1 MKTSGLEV
9 FDFSEEDEHSESVQ
23 GKYLGKFKN
32 PSLDTNRIF
41 KCDFLQNVA
50 QGAKLQTKDI
60 SSIPCVNVDSVDR
73 DHCCDNA
80 ISHSPIGTIEE
91 SLATKKE
98 YMEVD
103 AAPQFKCLSHEQQ
116 SDSKLDSHGSRS
128 FVSEPERRGSN
139 ATSSSSWES
148 QLHFALAVSL
158 SSNEPTDMI
167 LDADESTSDTPS
179 SPASEIEEDD
189 DSLGSYKSYHCFG
202 DLEMDNTNMMVV
214 LYPDY
219 VIYRDSYCTESRLT
233 FSPSCFKVSGSTSE
247 CPGTFSSE
255 WEVDDLID
263 VECQWFQKVEFVM
276 IKLRVVAKD
285 ATEDDSAPN
294 TSGIEELKIAIVEPN
309 WIKQQE
315 RIMSLNAK
323 YINSWVLH
331 DMHTETDEEDSLG
344 QRHHFPNFDEPFED
358 VVYPKGDS
366 DAVSISKRDVDL
378 LQPETFINDTIID
391 FYIKYLK
398 NQIQPEK
405 RHRYHFFNSFF
416 FRKLADLDKDPS
428 SVSDGRA
435 AFQRVRKW
443 TRKVDLFEKD
453 YIFIPINF
461 NLHWSLI
468 VISHLGEVPKHNGGD
483 SRNLL
488 KVPCILHMDSIKG
501 SHTGLKNLIQSYLW
515 EEWKERKKETSEE
528 ISSKFHN
535 LRFVPLELPQQ
546 ENSFDCGLFLLHYLE
561 LFLADAPVHFSPFK
575 ITKFSNFLNANWFLP
590 SEASLKRT
598 LIQRLIFE
606 LLEDRC
612 RGVSSAAS
620 SDEDQ
625 AKFPECNK
633 HETGVQSFSGRCG
646 PAIACQENMSSS
658 QAGQGIE
665 ITLLSSTSL
674 RSSECVKD
682 AGFVIQELFEPGATP
697 NSLFGEYQSFD
708 QKSSF
713 CRLNGAVPLLEED
726 TKTGEQFAFL
736 PTGETGFQQITG
748 ITSQT
753 CDIPYTSR
761 AYGVEPSFDL
771 AQTENEN
778 TDSSPKLSMCVSD
791 HAEDIGVI
799 EDYPVG
805 EGKMQGASIIELE
818 GSQDHVKVYDGN
830 ESGDSQGPDGN
841 ESCQEHDKG
850 QHDKGHDGNKNGG
863 SEDHGKIDG
872 KSGGSQ
878 EDHDVVQD
886 ANENMGFQDH
896 DNVHDGNVNEASQD
910 HDKMHDG
917 NVNEASQDHDKVQDG
932 SESRGSHDHDK
943 EQDVKENGGSRDHDK
958 EHDGYENGG
967 SQDHDLVQDVN
978 ENGGSQ
984 GHDKVQDGNENG
996 GSQDHDKVQDGDE
1009 NGGSQD
1015 HEKVQD
1021 VDETGGF
1028 QNHDKVQDGNK
1039 NGASQDH
1046 DTVPEAAP
1054 IPSCQENPD
1063 IQMDQDSDMAD
1074 NRTVSCDDVQM
1085 ADSPPPD
1092 DVLMPESLEQR
1103 AAKRLRLTPPV
1114 EGDKCVT

>member
-9 FDFSEEDEHSESVQ
+9 FDFSEEDDHSESVQ
-23 GKYLGKFKN
+23 GKYFGKLKN
-32 PSLDTNRIF
+32 PSLDTNPNF
-41 KCDFLQNVA
+41 KYDFLQN
-50 QGAKLQTKDI
+50 
-60 SSIPCVNVDSVDR
+60 
-73 DHCCDNA
+73 
-80 ISHSPIGTIEE
+80 GTIEE
-91 SLATKKE
+91 SLATKIE
-98 YMEVD
+98 YMELD
-103 AAPQFKCLSHEQQ
+103 AAPQFKCLSHEQH
-116 SDSKLDSHGSRS
+116 SDSKLDSHGSKS
-128 FVSEPERRGSN
+128 PVSEPERRGSN
-139 ATSSSSWES
+139 AMSSSLWKS
-148 QLHFALAVSL
+148 QLHSALAVSP
-158 SSNEPTDMI
+158 SSNDPINVI
-167 LDADESTSDTPS
+167 LDADESTSDSPS

-189 DSLGSYKSYHCFG
+189 DSLGTYKPYHCSG
-202 DLEMDNTNMMVV
+202 DLEMDNINMTVV

-219 VIYRDSYCTESRLT
+219 VIYRDSYCTEPRLT
-233 FSPSCFKVSGSTSE
+233 FSPGCIKISGSTSE
-247 CPGTFSSE
+247 RPGTFSFE
-255 WEVDDLID
+255 WEVGDLIN
-263 VECQWFQKVEFVM
+263 VECQWFKKVEFVM
-276 IKLRVVAKD
+276 IKLRVVSKD
-285 ATEDDSAPN
+285 AAEDDSAPN
-294 TSGIEELKIAIVEPN
+294 TSGTEELKIAIVEPN
-309 WIKQQE
+309 WFEQQQ

-331 DMHTETDEEDSLG
+331 DSMGMETDEDDSIG

-378 LQPETFINDTIID
+378 LQPDTFINDTIID

-405 RHRYHFFNSFF
+405 RHRFHFFNSFF

-443 TRKVDLFEKD
+443 TRKVDLFERD

-468 VISHLGEVPKHNGGD
+468 VICHLGEVPKHNDGESGN
-483 SRNLL
+483 SL

-535 LRFVPLELPQQ
+535 LRFVSLELPQQ

-561 LFLADAPVHFSPFK
+561 LFLAEAPVHFSPFK

-646 PAIACQENMSSS
+646 PAVACQENMSSS

-665 ITLLSSTSL
+665 ITLLSSSSL
-674 RSSECVKD
+674 RSSECVND
-682 AGFVIQELFEPGATP
+682 AGLVLQELLEPGATP
-697 NSLFGEYQSFD
+697 GSLFGEYQSFD

-713 CRLNGAVPLLEED
+713 YRLNGAISLMEDD

-736 PTGETGFQQITG
+736 PTGDSGFQQITG

-753 CDIPYTSR
+753 CDIEHTSR
-761 AYGVEPSFDL
+761 AYGVETDFNL
-771 AQTENEN
+771 AQAEIGN

-791 HAEDIGVI
+791 QSEYIAVI
-799 EDYPVG
+799 ENHPVG
-805 EGKMQGASIIELE
+805 EGLGSSQKEEMDVSHSRSVENVTCLIDVLVSAPSKMQDASVIELE
-818 GSQDHVKVYDGN
+818 GSQDHVHDGN
-830 ESGDSQGPDGN
+830 ENGDSQDHDAFHDGN
-841 ESCQEHDKG
+841 GSCQDHCKV
-850 QHDKGHDGNKNGG
+850 HDGNKNGG
-863 SEDHGKIDG
+863 SEDHGKVHDS
-872 KSGGSQ
+872 KNEVSQ
-878 EDHDVVQD
+878 DHDIVLD
-886 ANENMGFQDH
+886 ANENRGSQDHDRLHHGNKTAGFQDH
-896 DNVHDGNVNEASQD
+896 DKVHDVNVN
-910 HDKMHDG
+910 G
-917 NVNEASQDHDKVQDG
+917 ASQDHDKVQDG
-932 SESRGSHDHDK
+932 
-943 EQDVKENGGSRDHDK
+943 
-958 EHDGYENGG
+958 
-967 SQDHDLVQDVN
+967 N
-978 ENGGSQ
+978 EI
-984 GHDKVQDGNENG
+984 G
-996 GSQDHDKVQDGDE
+996 GSQDHDKVLDGYE
-1009 NGGSQD
+1009 NGASQD
-1015 HEKVQD
+1015 HDEVQD
-1021 VDETGGF
+1021 GNENGGF
-1028 QNHDKVQDGNK
+1028 QNHDKVQDGNR
-1039 NGASQDH
+1039 NGASEH
-1046 DTVPEAAP
+1046 HSTVQEVAP

-1063 IQMDQDSDMAD
+1063 VQMDQDSDMVD
-1074 NRTVSCDDVQM
+1074 NRTVSCDDDVQIS
-1085 ADSPPPD
+1085 DGPTPD
-1092 DVLMPESLEQR
+1092 DGLMPESLEQR

-1114 EGDKCVT
+1114 EGDKCVTRSLVED

>member
-23 GKYLGKFKN
+23 GTYLGKFKN

-41 KCDFLQNVA
+41 KYDFLQNVA

-60 SSIPCVNVDSVDR
+60 SSIPCVNDDSVDR

-80 ISHSPIGTIEE
+80 ISHSPVGTIEE
-91 SLATKKE
+91 SLATEKE
-98 YMEVD
+98 YMELD

-148 QLHFALAVSL
+148 QLHFALAVPP

-167 LDADESTSDTPS
+167 LDADESTSDSPS
-179 SPASEIEEDD
+179 SPASEIEDDD
-189 DSLGSYKSYHCFG
+189 DSLGTYKSYHCSG
-202 DLEMDNTNMMVV
+202 DLEMDNTNTTVV

-219 VIYRDSYCTESRLT
+219 VIYRDSYCTEPRLT
-233 FSPSCFKVSGSTSE
+233 FSRSCFKVSGSTSE

-309 WIKQQE
+309 WFKQQE

-331 DMHTETDEEDSLG
+331 DVHTETDEEDSLG
-344 QRHHFPNFDEPFED
+344 QRHHFPNFDGPFED

-405 RHRYHFFNSFF
+405 QHRYHFFNSFF

-435 AFQRVRKW
+435 AFHRVRKW

-468 VISHLGEVPKHNGGD
+468 VICHLGEVPKHNGGD
-483 SRNLL
+483 SGNLL

-528 ISSKFHN
+528 ISTKFHN

-625 AKFPECNK
+625 AKFPECNN
-633 HETGVQSFSGRCG
+633 HETGGQSFSGRCG

-658 QAGQGIE
+658 QAGLGIE

-697 NSLFGEYQSFD
+697 GSLFGEYQSID

-713 CRLNGAVPLLEED
+713 CRLNGAVPLMEED
-726 TKTGEQFAFL
+726 TKTGEQCAFL

-761 AYGVEPSFDL
+761 AYGVETSFDL

-778 TDSSPKLSMCVSD
+778 TDLSPKLSMCVSD

-805 EGKMQGASIIELE
+805 EGLGLSQKEKMDVNHSQSVENVTCLTDFLVSAPGKMQGASIIEME
-818 GSQDHVKVYDGN
+818 GSQDHDKVNDGN
-830 ESGDSQGPDGN
+830 ENGDSQDPDGN
-841 ESCQEHDKG
+841 ESCQE
-850 QHDKGHDGNKNGG
+850 HDKGHDGNKNGG

-878 EDHDVVQD
+878 DHDVVQD

-896 DNVHDGNVNEASQD
+896 DKVHDGNVN
-910 HDKMHDG
+910 G
-917 NVNEASQDHDKVQDG
+917 ASQDHDKVQDG
-932 SESRGSHDHDK
+932 SESRGSHEHDK
-943 EQDVKENGGSRDHDK
+943 EQDGKENGGSRDHDK

-967 SQDHDLVQDVN
+967 SQDHDLVQD
-978 ENGGSQ
+978 G
-984 GHDKVQDGNENG
+984 DENG

-1009 NGGSQD
+1009 NGGSQNHD
-1015 HEKVQD
+1015 KVQD
-1021 VDETGGF
+1021 GNETGGS

-1046 DTVPEAAP
+1046 DMVQEAVP

-1063 IQMDQDSDMAD
+1063 IQMDQDSDMVD

-1114 EGDKCVT
+1114 EGDNCVT

>member
-41 KCDFLQNVA
+41 KCDFLQN
-50 QGAKLQTKDI
+50 
-60 SSIPCVNVDSVDR
+60 
-73 DHCCDNA
+73 
-80 ISHSPIGTIEE
+80 GTIEE

-98 YMEVD
+98 YMELD

-139 ATSSSSWES
+139 VTSSSSWES

-167 LDADESTSDTPS
+167 LDADESTSDSPS

-189 DSLGSYKSYHCFG
+189 DSLGSYKSYHCSG
-202 DLEMDNTNMMVV
+202 DLEMDNTNMTVV

-219 VIYRDSYCTESRLT
+219 VIYRDSYFSEPRLT

-323 YINSWVLH
+323 YINSWVFH

-435 AFQRVRKW
+435 AFERVRKW

-468 VISHLGEVPKHNGGD
+468 VICHLGEVPKHNGGD
-483 SRNLL
+483 SGNLL

-726 TKTGEQFAFL
+726 TKTGDQFAFL

-761 AYGVEPSFDL
+761 AYGVETSFDL

-778 TDSSPKLSMCVSD
+778 TDSSPKLSMCVSN

-818 GSQDHVKVYDGN
+818 GSQDHDKVYDGN

-841 ESCQEHDKG
+841 ESCQE
-850 QHDKGHDGNKNGG
+850 HDKGHDGNKNGG

-878 EDHDVVQD
+878 DHDVVQD
-886 ANENMGFQDH
+886 ADENMGFQDH
-896 DNVHDGNVNEASQD
+896 DKV
-910 HDKMHDG
+910 HDG

-932 SESRGSHDHDK
+932 SKSRGSHDHDK
-943 EQDVKENGGSRDHDK
+943 EQDGKENGGSRDHDK

-984 GHDKVQDGNENG
+984 GHDKVQDGN
-996 GSQDHDKVQDGDE
+996 
-1009 NGGSQD
+1009 
-1015 HEKVQD
+1015 
-1021 VDETGGF
+1021 
-1028 QNHDKVQDGNK
+1028 K

-1046 DTVPEAAP
+1046 DMVQEAAP

-1063 IQMDQDSDMAD
+1063 IQMDQDSDMVD

>member
-41 KCDFLQNVA
+41 KCDFLQN
-50 QGAKLQTKDI
+50 
-60 SSIPCVNVDSVDR
+60 
-73 DHCCDNA
+73 
-80 ISHSPIGTIEE
+80 GTIEE

-98 YMEVD
+98 YMELD

-139 ATSSSSWES
+139 VTSSSSWES

-167 LDADESTSDTPS
+167 LDADESTSDSPS

-189 DSLGSYKSYHCFG
+189 DSLGSYKSYHCSG
-202 DLEMDNTNMMVV
+202 DLEMDNTNMTVV

-219 VIYRDSYCTESRLT
+219 VIYRDSYFSEPRLT

-323 YINSWVLH
+323 YINSWVFH

-435 AFQRVRKW
+435 AFERVRKW

-468 VISHLGEVPKHNGGD
+468 VICHLGEVPKHNGGD
-483 SRNLL
+483 SGNLL

-726 TKTGEQFAFL
+726 TKTGDQFAFL

-761 AYGVEPSFDL
+761 AYGVETSFDL

-778 TDSSPKLSMCVSD
+778 TDSSPKLSMCVSN

-818 GSQDHVKVYDGN
+818 GSQDHDKVYDGN

-841 ESCQEHDKG
+841 ESCQE
-850 QHDKGHDGNKNGG
+850 HDKGHDGNKNGG

-878 EDHDVVQD
+878 DHDVVQD
-886 ANENMGFQDH
+886 ADENMGFQDH
-896 DNVHDGNVNEASQD
+896 DKV
-910 HDKMHDG
+910 HDG

-932 SESRGSHDHDK
+932 SKSRGSHDHDK
-943 EQDVKENGGSRDHDK
+943 EQDGKENGGSRDHDK

-984 GHDKVQDGNENG
+984 GHDKVQDGN
-996 GSQDHDKVQDGDE
+996 
-1009 NGGSQD
+1009 
-1015 HEKVQD
+1015 
-1021 VDETGGF
+1021 
-1028 QNHDKVQDGNK
+1028 K

-1046 DTVPEAAP
+1046 DMVQEAAP

-1063 IQMDQDSDMAD
+1063 IQMDQDSDMVD
-1074 NRTVSCDDVQM
+1074 NRTASCDDVQM
-1085 ADSPPPD
+1085 ADSLPPD

>member
-41 KCDFLQNVA
+41 KCDFLQN
-50 QGAKLQTKDI
+50 
-60 SSIPCVNVDSVDR
+60 
-73 DHCCDNA
+73 
-80 ISHSPIGTIEE
+80 GTIEE

-805 EGKMQGASIIELE
+805 EGLGLSQKVKMDVNHSQSVENVTCLTDFLVSAPGKMQGASIIELE

>member
-41 KCDFLQNVA
+41 KCDFLQN
-50 QGAKLQTKDI
+50 
-60 SSIPCVNVDSVDR
+60 
-73 DHCCDNA
+73 
-80 ISHSPIGTIEE
+80 GTIEE

-98 YMEVD
+98 YMELD

-148 QLHFALAVSL
+148 RLHFALAVSL

-167 LDADESTSDTPS
+167 LDADESTSDSPS

-189 DSLGSYKSYHCFG
+189 DSLGSYKSYHCSG
-202 DLEMDNTNMMVV
+202 DLEMDNTNMTVV

-219 VIYRDSYCTESRLT
+219 VIYRDSYCTEPRLT

-323 YINSWVLH
+323 YINSWVFH

-435 AFQRVRKW
+435 AFERVRKW

-468 VISHLGEVPKHNGGD
+468 VICHLGEVPKHNGGD
-483 SRNLL
+483 SGNLL

-620 SDEDQ
+620 NDEDQ
-625 AKFPECNK
+625 AKFPECYK

-761 AYGVEPSFDL
+761 AYGVETSFDL

-778 TDSSPKLSMCVSD
+778 TDSSPKLSMCVSN

-818 GSQDHVKVYDGN
+818 GSQDHDKVYDGN

-841 ESCQEHDKG
+841 ESCQE
-850 QHDKGHDGNKNGG
+850 HDKGHDGNKNGG

-878 EDHDVVQD
+878 DHDVVQD
-886 ANENMGFQDH
+886 ADENMGFQDH
-896 DNVHDGNVNEASQD
+896 DKV
-910 HDKMHDG
+910 HDG

-932 SESRGSHDHDK
+932 SKSRGSHDHDK
-943 EQDVKENGGSRDHDK
+943 EQDGKENGGSRDHDK

-984 GHDKVQDGNENG
+984 GHDKVQDGN
-996 GSQDHDKVQDGDE
+996 
-1009 NGGSQD
+1009 
-1015 HEKVQD
+1015 
-1021 VDETGGF
+1021 
-1028 QNHDKVQDGNK
+1028 K

-1046 DTVPEAAP
+1046 DMVQEAAP

-1063 IQMDQDSDMAD
+1063 IQMDQDSDMVD

>member
-9 FDFSEEDEHSESVQ
+9 FDFSEEDDHSESLQ
-23 GKYLGKFKN
+23 GKYFGKLKN
-32 PSLDTNRIF
+32 PRLDTNPNF
-41 KCDFLQNVA
+41 KYDFLQNVA
-50 QGAKLQTKDI
+50 QGAKLESKDI
-60 SSIPCVNVDSVDR
+60 GSIPCVDVDSVDQ

-80 ISHSPIGTIEE
+80 ISYSPVGTIEE
-91 SLATKKE
+91 SLATKIE
-98 YMEVD
+98 YMELD
-103 AAPQFKCLSHEQQ
+103 AAPQFKCLSHEQH

-128 FVSEPERRGSN
+128 PVSEPERRGSN
-139 ATSSSSWES
+139 AMSSSSWKS
-148 QLHFALAVSL
+148 QLHSALEVSP
-158 SSNEPTDMI
+158 SSNDPVDVI
-167 LDADESTSDTPS
+167 LDADESSSDSPS

-189 DSLGSYKSYHCFG
+189 DSLGTYKPYHCSG
-202 DLEMDNTNMMVV
+202 DLEMDNINMTVV

-219 VIYRDSYCTESRLT
+219 VIYRDSYCTEPQLT
-233 FSPSCFKVSGSTSE
+233 FSPGCIKISGSTSE
-247 CPGTFSSE
+247 RPGTFSFE
-255 WEVDDLID
+255 WEVGDLID

-276 IKLRVVAKD
+276 IKLRVVSKN
-285 ATEDDSAPN
+285 ATEDDGAPS
-294 TSGIEELKIAIVEPN
+294 TSGTEELKIASVEPN
-309 WIKQQE
+309 WFEQQQ

-331 DMHTETDEEDSLG
+331 DSMGMETDEDDSIG

-405 RHRYHFFNSFF
+405 RHRFHFFNSFF

-443 TRKVDLFEKD
+443 TRKVDLFERD

-468 VISHLGEVPKHNGGD
+468 VICHLGEVPKHNDGESGN
-483 SRNLL
+483 SR

-535 LRFVPLELPQQ
+535 LRFVSLELPQQ

-561 LFLADAPVHFSPFK
+561 LFLAEAPVHFSPFK

-612 RGVSSAAS
+612 RGLSSAAS

-646 PAIACQENMSSS
+646 PAVACQENMSSS

-665 ITLLSSTSL
+665 ITLLSSSSL
-674 RSSECVKD
+674 RSSECVND
-682 AGFVIQELFEPGATP
+682 AGLVLQELLEPGATP
-697 NSLFGEYQSFD
+697 GSLYGEYQSFD
-708 QKSSF
+708 LKSSF
-713 CRLNGAVPLLEED
+713 YRLNGAISPMEDD
-726 TKTGEQFAFL
+726 TKTGEQFAFM
-736 PTGETGFQQITG
+736 PTGDSGFQQITG

-753 CDIPYTSR
+753 CDIEHTSR
-761 AYGVEPSFDL
+761 AYGVETDFNL
-771 AQTENEN
+771 AQAENGN

-791 HAEDIGVI
+791 QSEYIAVI
-799 EDYPVG
+799 ENHSVG
-805 EGKMQGASIIELE
+805 EGLGSSQKEEMDVNHSHFVENVTCLIDVLVSAPSKMQDASIIELE
-818 GSQDHVKVYDGN
+818 GSQDHVHDWN
-830 ESGDSQGPDGN
+830 ENGDSQDHDAFHDGN
-841 ESCQEHDKG
+841 GSCQDHYKV
-850 QHDKGHDGNKNGG
+850 HDGNKNGG
-863 SEDHGKIDG
+863 SEDHGKVRDG
-872 KSGGSQ
+872 KNGGSQ
-878 EDHDVVQD
+878 DHDIVLD
-886 ANENMGFQDH
+886 ANENRGSQDHDRLHHGNKTTGFQDH
-896 DNVHDGNVNEASQD
+896 DKVHAVNVN
-910 HDKMHDG
+910 G
-917 NVNEASQDHDKVQDG
+917 ASQDHDKVQDG
-932 SESRGSHDHDK
+932 NEIGGSHDHDK
-943 EQDVKENGGSRDHDK
+943 VL
-958 EHDGYENGG
+958 DGYENGA
-967 SQDHDLVQDVN
+967 SEDHD
-978 ENGGSQ
+978 E
-984 GHDKVQDGNENG
+984 VQDGNENG
-996 GSQDHDKVQDGDE
+996 GFQDHDKVQDG
-1009 NGGSQD
+1009 NR
-1015 HEKVQD
+1015 
-1021 VDETGGF
+1021 
-1028 QNHDKVQDGNK
+1028 
-1039 NGASQDH
+1039 NGASEHHGMVQ
-1046 DTVPEAAP
+1046 EAAP

-1063 IQMDQDSDMAD
+1063 VQMDQDSDMVD
-1074 NRTVSCDDVQM
+1074 NRTVSCDDDVQIS
-1085 ADSPPPD
+1085 DGPTPD
-1092 DVLMPESLEQR
+1092 DGLIPESLEQR

-1114 EGDKCVT
+1114 EGDKCVTRSLVED

>member
-41 KCDFLQNVA
+41 KCDFLQN
-50 QGAKLQTKDI
+50 
-60 SSIPCVNVDSVDR
+60 
-73 DHCCDNA
+73 
-80 ISHSPIGTIEE
+80 GTIEE

-98 YMEVD
+98 YMELD

-148 QLHFALAVSL
+148 RLHFALAVSL

-167 LDADESTSDTPS
+167 LDADESTSDSPS

-189 DSLGSYKSYHCFG
+189 DSLGSYKSYHCSG
-202 DLEMDNTNMMVV
+202 DLEMDNTNMTVV

-219 VIYRDSYCTESRLT
+219 VIYRDSYCTEPRLT

-323 YINSWVLH
+323 YINSWVFH

-435 AFQRVRKW
+435 AFERVRKW

-468 VISHLGEVPKHNGGD
+468 VICHLGEVPKHNGGD
-483 SRNLL
+483 SGNLL

-620 SDEDQ
+620 NDEDQ

-761 AYGVEPSFDL
+761 AYGVETSFDL

-778 TDSSPKLSMCVSD
+778 TDSSPKLSMCVSN

-818 GSQDHVKVYDGN
+818 GSQDHDKVYDGN

-841 ESCQEHDKG
+841 ESCQE
-850 QHDKGHDGNKNGG
+850 HDKGHDGNKNGG

-878 EDHDVVQD
+878 DHDVVQD
-886 ANENMGFQDH
+886 ADENMGFQDH
-896 DNVHDGNVNEASQD
+896 DKV
-910 HDKMHDG
+910 HDG

-932 SESRGSHDHDK
+932 SKSRGSHDHDK
-943 EQDVKENGGSRDHDK
+943 EQDGKENGGSRDHDK

-984 GHDKVQDGNENG
+984 GHDKVQDGN
-996 GSQDHDKVQDGDE
+996 
-1009 NGGSQD
+1009 
-1015 HEKVQD
+1015 
-1021 VDETGGF
+1021 
-1028 QNHDKVQDGNK
+1028 K

-1046 DTVPEAAP
+1046 DMVQEAAP

-1063 IQMDQDSDMAD
+1063 IQMDQDSDMVD

>member
-9 FDFSEEDEHSESVQ
+9 FDFSEEDDHSESVQ
-23 GKYLGKFKN
+23 GKYFGKLKN
-32 PSLDTNRIF
+32 PSLDTNPNF
-41 KCDFLQNVA
+41 KYDFLQNVA
-50 QGAKLQTKDI
+50 QGAKLESKDI
-60 SSIPCVNVDSVDR
+60 SSIPCVDVDSVDQ

-80 ISHSPIGTIEE
+80 ISYSPVGTIEE
-91 SLATKKE
+91 SLATKIE
-98 YMEVD
+98 YMELD
-103 AAPQFKCLSHEQQ
+103 AAPQFKCLSHEQH
-116 SDSKLDSHGSRS
+116 SDSKLDSHGSKS
-128 FVSEPERRGSN
+128 PVSEPERRGSN
-139 ATSSSSWES
+139 AMSSSLWKS
-148 QLHFALAVSL
+148 QLHSALAVSP
-158 SSNEPTDMI
+158 SSNDPINVI
-167 LDADESTSDTPS
+167 LDADESTSDSPS

-189 DSLGSYKSYHCFG
+189 DSLGTYKPYHCSG
-202 DLEMDNTNMMVV
+202 DLEMDNINMTVV

-219 VIYRDSYCTESRLT
+219 VIYRDSYCTEPQLT
-233 FSPSCFKVSGSTSE
+233 FSPGCIKISGSTSE
-247 CPGTFSSE
+247 RPGTFSFE
-255 WEVDDLID
+255 WEVGDLID
-263 VECQWFQKVEFVM
+263 VECQWFKKVEFVM
-276 IKLRVVAKD
+276 IKLRVVSKD
-285 ATEDDSAPN
+285 AAEDDSAPN
-294 TSGIEELKIAIVEPN
+294 TSGTEELKIAIVEPN
-309 WIKQQE
+309 WFEQQQ

-331 DMHTETDEEDSLG
+331 DSMGMETDEDDSIG

-378 LQPETFINDTIID
+378 LQPDTFINDTIID

-405 RHRYHFFNSFF
+405 RHRFHFFNSFF

-443 TRKVDLFEKD
+443 TRKVDLFERD

-468 VISHLGEVPKHNGGD
+468 VICHLGEVPKHNDGESGN
-483 SRNLL
+483 SL

-535 LRFVPLELPQQ
+535 LRFVSLELPQQ

-561 LFLADAPVHFSPFK
+561 LFLAEAPVHFSPFK

-633 HETGVQSFSGRCG
+633 HETGLV
-646 PAIACQENMSSS
+646 
-658 QAGQGIE
+658 
-665 ITLLSSTSL
+665 L
-674 RSSECVKD
+674 
-682 AGFVIQELFEPGATP
+682 QELLEPGATP
-697 NSLFGEYQSFD
+697 GSLFGEYQSFD

-713 CRLNGAVPLLEED
+713 YRLNGAISLMEDD

-736 PTGETGFQQITG
+736 PTGDSGFQQITG

-753 CDIPYTSR
+753 CDIEHTSR
-761 AYGVEPSFDL
+761 AYGVETDFNL
-771 AQTENEN
+771 AQAENGN

-791 HAEDIGVI
+791 QSEYIAVI
-799 EDYPVG
+799 ENHPVG
-805 EGKMQGASIIELE
+805 EGLGSSQKEEMDVSHSHSVENVTCLIDVLVSAPSEMQDASVIQLE
-818 GSQDHVKVYDGN
+818 GSQDHVHDGN
-830 ESGDSQGPDGN
+830 ENGDSQDHDAFHDGN
-841 ESCQEHDKG
+841 GSCQDHCKV
-850 QHDKGHDGNKNGG
+850 HDGNKNGG
-863 SEDHGKIDG
+863 SEDHGKVHDS
-872 KSGGSQ
+872 KNEVSQ
-878 EDHDVVQD
+878 DHDIVLD
-886 ANENMGFQDH
+886 ANENRGSQDHDRLHHGNKTAGFQDH
-896 DNVHDGNVNEASQD
+896 DKVHDVNVN
-910 HDKMHDG
+910 G
-917 NVNEASQDHDKVQDG
+917 ASQDHDKVQDG
-932 SESRGSHDHDK
+932 
-943 EQDVKENGGSRDHDK
+943 
-958 EHDGYENGG
+958 
-967 SQDHDLVQDVN
+967 N
-978 ENGGSQ
+978 EI
-984 GHDKVQDGNENG
+984 G
-996 GSQDHDKVQDGDE
+996 GSQDHDKVLDGYE
-1009 NGGSQD
+1009 NGASQD
-1015 HEKVQD
+1015 HDEVQD
-1021 VDETGGF
+1021 GNENGGF
-1028 QNHDKVQDGNK
+1028 QNHDKVQDGNR
-1039 NGASQDH
+1039 NGASEH
-1046 DTVPEAAP
+1046 HSTVQEVAP

-1063 IQMDQDSDMAD
+1063 VQMDQDSDMVD
-1074 NRTVSCDDVQM
+1074 NRTVSCDDDVQIS
-1085 ADSPPPD
+1085 DGPTPD
-1092 DVLMPESLEQR
+1092 DGLMPESLEQR

-1114 EGDKCVT
+1114 EGDKCVTRSLVED

>member
-23 GKYLGKFKN
+23 GTYLGKFKN

-41 KCDFLQNVA
+41 KYDFLQNVA

-60 SSIPCVNVDSVDR
+60 SSIPCVNDDSVDR

-80 ISHSPIGTIEE
+80 ISHSPVGTIEE
-91 SLATKKE
+91 SLATEKE
-98 YMEVD
+98 YMELD

-148 QLHFALAVSL
+148 QLHFALAVPP

-167 LDADESTSDTPS
+167 LDADESTSDSPS
-179 SPASEIEEDD
+179 SPASEIEDDD
-189 DSLGSYKSYHCFG
+189 DSLGTYKSYHCSG
-202 DLEMDNTNMMVV
+202 DLEMDNTNTTVV

-219 VIYRDSYCTESRLT
+219 VIYRDSYCTEPRLT
-233 FSPSCFKVSGSTSE
+233 FSRSCFKVSGSTSE

-309 WIKQQE
+309 WFKQQE

-331 DMHTETDEEDSLG
+331 DVHTETDEEDSLG
-344 QRHHFPNFDEPFED
+344 QRHHFPNFDGPFED

-405 RHRYHFFNSFF
+405 QH
-416 FRKLADLDKDPS
+416 

-435 AFQRVRKW
+435 AFHRVRKW

-468 VISHLGEVPKHNGGD
+468 VICHLGEVPKHNGGD
-483 SRNLL
+483 SGNLL

-528 ISSKFHN
+528 ISTKFHN

-625 AKFPECNK
+625 AKFPECNN
-633 HETGVQSFSGRCG
+633 HETGGQSFSGRCG

-658 QAGQGIE
+658 QAGLGIE

-697 NSLFGEYQSFD
+697 GSLFGEYQSID

-713 CRLNGAVPLLEED
+713 CRLNGAVPLMEED
-726 TKTGEQFAFL
+726 TKTGEQCAFL

-761 AYGVEPSFDL
+761 AYGVETSFDL

-778 TDSSPKLSMCVSD
+778 TDLSPKLSMCVSD

-805 EGKMQGASIIELE
+805 EGLGLSQKEKMDVNHSQSVENVTCLTDFLVSAPGKMQGASIIEME
-818 GSQDHVKVYDGN
+818 GSQDHDKVNDGN
-830 ESGDSQGPDGN
+830 ENGDSQDPDGN
-841 ESCQEHDKG
+841 ESCQE
-850 QHDKGHDGNKNGG
+850 HDKGHDGNKNGG

-878 EDHDVVQD
+878 DHDVVQD

-896 DNVHDGNVNEASQD
+896 DKVHDGNVN
-910 HDKMHDG
+910 G
-917 NVNEASQDHDKVQDG
+917 ASQDHDKVQDG
-932 SESRGSHDHDK
+932 SESR
-943 EQDVKENGGSRDHDK
+943 
-958 EHDGYENGG
+958 
-967 SQDHDLVQDVN
+967 
-978 ENGGSQ
+978 
-984 GHDKVQDGNENG
+984 

-1009 NGGSQD
+1009 NGGSQNHD
-1015 HEKVQD
+1015 KVQD
-1021 VDETGGF
+1021 GNETGGS

-1046 DTVPEAAP
+1046 DMVQEAVP

-1063 IQMDQDSDMAD
+1063 IQMDQDSDMVD

-1114 EGDKCVT
+1114 EGDNCVT

>member
-41 KCDFLQNVA
+41 KCDFLQN
-50 QGAKLQTKDI
+50 
-60 SSIPCVNVDSVDR
+60 
-73 DHCCDNA
+73 
-80 ISHSPIGTIEE
+80 GTIEE

-167 LDADESTSDTPS
+167 LDADESTSDSPS

-468 VISHLGEVPKHNGGD
+468 VICHLGEVPKHNGGD
-483 SRNLL
+483 SGNLL

-761 AYGVEPSFDL
+761 AYGVETSFDL

-850 QHDKGHDGNKNGG
+850 HDGNKNGG

-910 HDKMHDG
+910 HDK
-917 NVNEASQDHDKVQDG
+917 VQDG

-943 EQDVKENGGSRDHDK
+943 EQDGKENGGSQDHDK

-1046 DTVPEAAP
+1046 DMVPEAAP